1 MSTSYKNVK
10 GNAEAGRFMRT
21 VKYELLWIEEFE
33 TLWFEED
40 NRGYLKS
47 SLGYRSPE
55 EYGPIHW
62 QKVLAKGP

>member
-1 MSTSYKNVK
+1 
-10 GNAEAGRFMRT
+10 MRT

-40 NRGYLKS
+40 KRGYLKS

-55 EYGPIHW
+55 EYGPTHW
-62 QKVLAKGP
+62 QKILAKGA